1 VTENEVHIEECKVI
15 GASGSAIKGL
25 KLVPTSPS
33 VLFAPAGDE
42 GGVSAEWEYHL
53 ASAGYDQR
61 LSLWSVTLAMDDLA
75 SDYHINPEEPSS
87 DSSKLRVEWKA
98 GAMVN
103 VSDVGAVDVLR
114 SCANASEVLCCVVGE
129 GMQMFNLAL

>member
-1 VTENEVHIEECKVI
+1 MCKVI

-33 VLFAPAGDE
+33 VLSAPAGDE

-61 LSLWSVTLAMDDLA
+61 LSLWAMTLAMDATA
-75 SDYHINPEEPSS
+75 SDYHTKQENPSAS
-87 DSSKLRVEWKA
+87 GSTLRVEWKA

-114 SCANASEVLCCVVGE
+114 SRAAADVDASEVLCCVVGE
-129 GMQMFNLAL
+129 GMQMFNLIL